1 MVSQNPAKFGG
12 NGNCDGGDVRLLV
25 IEEQDFSYFF
35 KSAVSII
42 SEVRGMWHAPRTTI
56 NKT

>member
-1 MVSQNPAKFGG
+1 MVSQSPAKFGG
-12 NGNCDGGDVRLLV
+12 NGNCESGDVRLLM
-25 IEEQDFSYFF
+25 IEEEDFSYFF

-42 SEVRGMWHAPRTTI
+42 SEARGMSHAPRTAI